1 MSTAYFTHP
10 DCLLHVPDDGHPE
23 SPERLRA
30 IRRALE
36 SSGLWSQLRHVEAPL
51 ATLDQIARVHTKD
64 HIETVEAASPDQGYV
79 NVSFDASMNPH
90 TWQAVLR
97 AAGAGIQAVDMVM
110 FEEIDNAFCAIRPPG
125 HHAER
130 DLSMGFCIFNNVAI
144 AAAHALAEYGLERV
158 AIIDLDVH
166 HGNGTEAIFRRNPKV
181 MVCSLFEHPLYP
193 MCGATSSTQR
203 IINVPLPAG
212 TDGLAYRRAFSET
225 CLPWLDDFKPEFV
238 FISAGF
244 NAHREDE
251 MAHFALE
258 EGDYA
263 WLTRQIVDLAR
274 RHARGRLVSILE
286 GGYNTDSLARSV
298 VAHIGRLMECQQ

>member
-1 MSTAYFTHP
+1 MFPNA
-10 DCLLHVPDDGHPE
+10 
-23 SPERLRA
+23 RA
-30 IRRALE
+30 VRWALE
-36 SSGLWSQLRHVEAPL
+36 SYGLWSQLRHVEAPL
-51 ATLDQIARVHTKD
+51 APLDQIARVHTKD

-79 NVSFDASMNPH
+79 NVSFGRLNEPAYLASR
-90 TWQAVLR
+90 TT

-212 TDGLAYRRAFSET
+212 TDGVAYRRAFSET
-225 CLPWLDDFKPEFV
+225 AVCPGLT
-238 FISAGF
+238 ISSRNSSSSPPAD
-244 NAHREDE
+244 AHWNTE

-263 WLTRQIVDLAR
+263 WLTRQIKSIWRGVTPEGVSSRFWKEATTRIRWRGASSRTLA
-274 RHARGRLVSILE
+274 
-286 GGYNTDSLARSV
+286 N
-298 VAHIGRLMECQQ
+298 